1 MGDSDSK
8 HNPPSRYRF
17 PIIKPQDKSFR
28 CTIERYS
35 EIVFQLGDHSLLE
48 GKPISAEGLKSH
60 RKAQVGIF
68 NPALATK
75 LFKSEVSIRIVDV
88 RGKAVRLEHHAF
100 WHVRQPT
107 VHRTSENAEWNTAM
121 TEMCSY

>member
-1 MGDSDSK
+1 MGDADSN

-17 PIIKPQDKSFR
+17 PITKPQDKSFR
-28 CTIERYS
+28 CTIERYN

-48 GKPISAEGLKSH
+48 GKAISAEGLKSH
-60 RKAQVGIF
+60 RKTQVGIF

-75 LFKSEVSIRIVDV
+75 LFKSEVSIRIVNV

-100 WHVRQPT
+100 RHVRQPT
-107 VHRTSENAEWNTAM
+107 VHGTPENTEWDTAM
-121 TEMCSY
+121 TEMRSY

>member
-1 MGDSDSK
+1 MRDPDRK
-8 HNPPSRYRF
+8 HHPSCRYCIA
-17 PIIKPQDKSFR
+17 IIKPEHKSFR
-28 CTIERYS
+28 GTIKPHNQ
-35 EIVFQLGDHSLLE
+35 IVFQFGDHSLLE

-107 VHRTSENAEWNTAM
+107 VHGTSENAEWDTAM
-121 TEMCSY
+121 TEMRSY